1 MTVGDGGWP
10 VCLRASVLKGQAF
23 PVVTGDSML
32 FRTLGCQTDGHR
44 MNLPPPH
51 LAQSRAKVTFLM
63 LSMLKKIIK
72 VYCA

>member
-1 MTVGDGGWP
+1 MACVSACWCAQGAG
-10 VCLRASVLKGQAF
+10 LSVF
-23 PVVTGDSML
+23 TGDSML

-44 MNLPPPH
+44 MDLPPPH

-63 LSMLKKIIK
+63 LSMLKIIIK